1 MAKESN
7 IKNEEVI
14 ETVEAVAVEEETVE
28 RAYTLRRL
36 KDKDLFP
43 ILGIITKVFPED
55 LAKTFTQVVAKEKGL
70 AEIGVAAVSK
80 LIFAVIKNLSNES
93 FKEEVY
99 AFLSDVSGIAVEDIE
114 EMEFGTTPMMIYDIF
129 NNEKNAGFFKVL
141 SKLS

>member
-1 MAKESN
+1 MTNEN